1 MSGWIKLHRSM
12 MEWGWYKNDTVK
24 SVYLHILLSA
34 NHKDNE
40 WEGITIHSGQVVTS
54 TLKLSD
60 ELNKSRQQIRT
71 ALSKLEKTGEI
82 TIQSTNRYT
91 LITVVKWADYQD
103 TDSDSNQQNNH
114 QITNDQ
120 PTDNQQITNKQPT
133 NNHQIT
139 TNKNDKNEKNEK
151 KVRNIFVAPS
161 LEEVADYIQEKG
173 YSISPEQFLNYYTSN
188 GWMVGKT
195 KMKDWKSA
203 IRYWQSKQKP
213 QTTTKGEL
221 PF

>member
-1 MSGWIKLHRSM
+1 MEGWIKLHRALFDW
-12 MEWGWYKNDTVK
+12 EWWGDHNTVI
-24 SVYLHILLSA
+24 LWITILLHV
-34 NHKDNE
+34 NHEKRD
-40 WEGITIHSGQVVTS
+40 WRGIEILPGQMVTS
-54 TLKLSD
+54 YSSLAEKSTLSIQ
-60 ELNKSRQQIRT
+60 NVRT
-71 ALSKLEKTGEI
+71 SLRKLESTGEI
-82 TIQSTNRYT
+82 TCKSTHKNT
-91 LITVVKWADYQD
+91 LITVVKWADFQGD
-103 TDSDSNQQNNH
+103 VH
-114 QITNDQ
+114 
-120 PTDNQQITNKQPT
+120 PT
-133 NNHQIT
+133 NTVANTESTHELTQYQHSTNTVLT

-151 KVRNIFVAPS
+151 KVRNIFIAPS